1 MIIEII
7 PCLSDN
13 YSYLIHE
20 KKLNTVS
27 IVDPSEFKTC
37 DEAIKKYKKLDFI
50 LNTHHHADHVGANL
64 ELKKK
69 YNSKILGSD
78 SDKNRIPGID
88 IFLKE
93 NQKQKI
99 GNLEFEVIFIP
110 GHTKGHIAF
119 FFRKEKIAFTGDT
132 LFSLGC
138 GKIFE
143 GTHEEMFNSLNKIKN
158 LPPDTKI
165 YCGHEYTKT
174 NLNFCLTYDP
184 TNILLKEKQVDI
196 LKKLNS
202 NQPTIPSTLGQEI
215 RTNIFLSCNDFEI
228 KHNLGINNSYEVE
241 SIVDDNKNKY
251 SRTIAT
257 FEPHENNLILF
268 PAYMQ
273 HHVEQNQT
281 DEDRI
286 SISFNLL

>member
-20 KKLNTVS
+20 KETDTTS
-27 IVDPSEFKTC
+27 IVDPSEFTVC
-37 DEAIKKYKKLDFI
+37 DKIINKYKKLDFI

-69 YNSKILGSD
+69 YNSKILGSN

-88 IFLKE
+88 ILLKE
-93 NQKQKI
+93 KQKQKI

-138 GKIFE
+138 GRVFE
-143 GTHEEMFNSLNKIKN
+143 GTHEEMFISLNKIKN
-158 LPPDTKI
+158 LPHDTKI
-165 YCGHEYTKT
+165 YCGHEYTES
-174 NLNFCLTYDP
+174 NLNFCLKYD
-184 TNILLKEKQVDI
+184 TKNIFLKEKEIEIQ
-196 LKKLNS
+196 KKLSS
-202 NQPTIPSTLGQEI
+202 NQPTIPTTLSQEI
-215 RTNIFLSCNDFEI
+215 KTNIFFRCNDPEI
-228 KHNLGINNSYEVE
+228 RHTLGLKDSSEAKVF
-241 SIVDDNKNKY
+241 SKLRDLKD
-251 SRTIAT
+251 
-257 FEPHENNLILF
+257 
-268 PAYMQ
+268 
-273 HHVEQNQT
+273 
-281 DEDRI
+281 
-286 SISFNLL
+286 SF

>member
-1 MIIEII
+1 M
-7 PCLSDN
+7 SDN

-69 YNSKILGSD
+69 YNSKILGSE

-138 GKIFE
+138 GRVFE
-143 GTHEEMFNSLNKIKN
+143 GTHEEMFNSLNKIKK

-184 TNILLKEKQVDI
+184 TNTLLKEKQVDI

-215 RTNIFLSCNDFEI
+215 ETNIFLRCNDPEI
-228 KHNLGINNSYEVE
+228 KHAIGLKDSSELEVF
-241 SIVDDNKNKY
+241 SKLRDLKD
-251 SRTIAT
+251 T
-257 FEPHENNLILF
+257 F
-268 PAYMQ
+268 
-273 HHVEQNQT
+273 
-281 DEDRI
+281 
-286 SISFNLL
+286 

>member
-37 DEAIKKYKKLDFI
+37 DEVIKKYKKLDFI

-138 GKIFE
+138 GRVFE

-184 TNILLKEKQVDI
+184 ANILLKEKQVDI

-215 RTNIFLSCNDFEI
+215 ETNIFLRCNDPGI
-228 KHNLGINNSYEVE
+228 KHAIGLKDSSELEVF
-241 SIVDDNKNKY
+241 SKLRDLKD
-251 SRTIAT
+251 T
-257 FEPHENNLILF
+257 F
-268 PAYMQ
+268 
-273 HHVEQNQT
+273 
-281 DEDRI
+281 
-286 SISFNLL
+286 